1 MTTREGE
8 ERVSGGPHPQAR
20 RAPAPRLLL
29 IEDDKR
35 LRAQLRRGL
44 EAQRPEVVLFDYES
58 GAQALDEAPGEI
70 DWILCDLKLELESGL
85 DLIEPLK
92 ARYPEAILI
101 ILSGYGSVA
110 SAVEALRR
118 GAAHMLSKP
127 VSIEALLQAFEQLE
141 SGRAVIAPY
150 AGEETSP
157 PPQAPSL
164 ARVEW
169 EHIQRVLQDC
179 EGNIS
184 QAARVL
190 GIHRRTLQRKLQL
203 IPPKR

>member
-1 MTTREGE
+1 MTTQGEG
-8 ERVSGGPHPQAR
+8 R
-20 RAPAPRLLL
+20 RARGGDPPQGHSTSSPKLLL

-44 EAQRPEVVLFDYES
+44 EAQRPEVTLFDYAS
-58 GAQALDEAPGEI
+58 GTQALHEAPEEI
-70 DWILCDLKLELESGL
+70 DWILCDLKLEVESGL

-92 ARYPEAILI
+92 TRYPDAILV